1 MIITGENLKD
11 LIHQHEIA
19 NENTYDIFSLTL
31 TMDQLVK
38 RYNVPK
44 GEYISYGS
52 PIQNDYIETILLK
65 DGYILHPGD
74 AILAC
79 SAEIINMPVG
89 YIGIV
94 QTKGSLARLFI
105 SVHCS
110 DGQVESGYHG
120 KVTFEIC
127 NLGNIAVKISS
138 GQPIAQIFILETS
151 SVSVLY
157 DGKYNNSK
165 EPTISNF
172 NYNI

>member
-79 SAEIINMPVG
+79 SAEIINMPAG
-89 YIGIV
+89 YIG
-94 QTKGSLARLFI
+94 
-105 SVHCS
+105 
-110 DGQVESGYHG
+110 
-120 KVTFEIC
+120 
-127 NLGNIAVKISS
+127 
-138 GQPIAQIFILETS
+138 
-151 SVSVLY
+151 
-157 DGKYNNSK
+157 
-165 EPTISNF
+165 
-172 NYNI
+172 